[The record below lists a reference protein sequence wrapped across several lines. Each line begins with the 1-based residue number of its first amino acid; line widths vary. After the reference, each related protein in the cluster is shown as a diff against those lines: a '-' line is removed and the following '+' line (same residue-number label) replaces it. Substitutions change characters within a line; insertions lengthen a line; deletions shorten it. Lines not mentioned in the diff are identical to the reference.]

1 MIKQTSKN
9 ISYDETLIRKLN
21 VVVKRLKK
29 TKQDCLILITGPEGT
44 GKSTIASILVQYIA
58 ENTGRIFKP
67 TCENVF
73 FLPDIMLRT
82 ALTTE
87 KQIIWWDEAAL
98 AGLAKEWQRKINLKL
113 SKMLMTGRKK
123 RHLYVFCIPKFFRL
137 SEDTVDRAKF
147 MIRTYENKRGKLG
160 NFCFYKGKAVKAMYN
175 EWRKTKKVRYGHY
188 AQAPY
193 GFHGKFNDNL
203 YDIIDENIYEAK
215 KDEAIASILKDDVDK
230 KDKNYKR
237 FMRVFGY
244 LSKLVEKIKKKYKL
258 THKDALKLIEMP
270 QKTYINWKN
279 ELNSLESEEN
289 GLNST
294 AKHNN
299 TL

>member
-9 ISYDETLIRKLN
+9 ISYDETLVRKLN
-21 VVVKRLKK
+21 VVIKRLKN
-29 TKQDCLILITGPEGT
+29 TKQDCLILVTGPEGT
-44 GKSTIASILVQYIA
+44 GKSTITSIVVQYIA
-58 ENTGRIFKP
+58 EKTGRIFKP

-73 FLPDIMLRT
+73 FLPDIMLKT

-147 MIRTYENKRGKLG
+147 MIRTYENKKGKLG

-188 AQAPY
+188 AVAPY

-215 KDEAIASILKDDVDK
+215 KDEAIASILKDDTDK

-237 FMRVFGY
+237 FAKY
-244 LSKLVEKIKKKYKL
+244 AACLVSLIDNIKKNHKIDIKLSLKYAKL
-258 THKDALKLIEMP
+258 TERALFDVRKELKSAE
-270 QKTYINWKN
+270 N
-279 ELNSLESEEN
+279 EVFSKENEE
-289 GLNST
+289 
-294 AKHNN
+294 KP
-299 TL
+299 